1 MTTQDIARAVD
12 AAVTYL
18 RAHPDEA
25 RGTDRP
31 ATVVVEDGLRCRA
44 TDSVD
49 HAIVTDMPGAVGGTD
64 AGPTPGTLLRMAV
77 GSCAASTIVM
87 RAAQEGIQLAHLE
100 VTVSSESDDRGMF
113 GIGDVPPGP
122 LQMHVR
128 YRLSAPGVPADRL
141 HALIDWAE
149 RYSPVAG
156 ALRDGVPRTV
166 DVDTT

>member
-12 AAVTYL
+12 AAATYL
-18 RAHPDEA
+18 RAHPDKA
-25 RGTDRP
+25 RGADRT

-44 TDSVD
+44 TDPVD
-49 HAIVTDMPGAVGGTD
+49 HAIVTDMPDAVGGTD
-64 AGPTPGTLLRMAV
+64 TGPTPGTLLRMAV

-87 RAAQEGIQLAHLE
+87 RAAQEGIQLARIE
-100 VTVSSESDDRGMF
+100 VTVSSESDDRGML

-122 LQMHVR
+122 LQMHVH
-128 YRLSAPGVPADRL
+128 YRLSAPGVPVDRL
-141 HALIDWAE
+141 HALVDWAE

-156 ALRDGVPRTV
+156 ALRDGVPRTI